1 MNRLG
6 TRIGI
11 QNVTGSLKVNNSAPS
26 IQPAK
31 RNISSRDDGDVVVC
45 FKAPHSHIGLR
56 LQINRTRYACPQ
68 TVDNLQR
75 IRRVH
80 RNIALITDHHGIRDD
95 GSNLNGLQQNIT
107 ASIGRNPSGPHRP
120 SIDHEISS

>member
-11 QNVTGSLKVNNSAPS
+11 QNVTSSLKVNNSAPS
-26 IQPAK
+26 IQTAK
-31 RNISSRDDGDVVVC
+31 RNASARFDGDVVVR
-45 FKAPHSHIGLR
+45 FKVPHSHIRPR
-56 LQINRTRYACPQ
+56 LQINRTRYAGPQ

-80 RNIALITDHHGIRDD
+80 GNIALITPDYSIRDD

-120 SIDHEISS
+120 RIDHEISG